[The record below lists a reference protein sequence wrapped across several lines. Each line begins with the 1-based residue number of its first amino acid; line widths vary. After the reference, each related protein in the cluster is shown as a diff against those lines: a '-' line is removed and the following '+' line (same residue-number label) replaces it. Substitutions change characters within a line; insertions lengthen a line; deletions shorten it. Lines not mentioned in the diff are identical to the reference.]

1 MINFWREPSAD
12 CQRIS
17 KEALVGGT
25 CVETEECWDTRVVV
39 FPGAGLLVGD
49 STSPKPVFTQPP
61 HTQKASLKKIN
72 L

>member
-39 FPGAGLLVGD
+39 FQGQG
-49 STSPKPVFTQPP
+49 F
-61 HTQKASLKKIN
+61 
-72 L
+72 